1 MRRARASV
9 AWETLEQTL
18 VLFRGSL
25 VFEALQYKLIGPS
38 MTVNPGTRDMDSPAN
53 SGRVQPK
60 ELMPDNASPVFDQL
74 PSDHLPAALKPVLAR
89 YWQRLLERERE
100 APSGLPE
107 LLAQQ
112 GRLAEQMA
120 LVWAASDYAANLCIE
135 KPALLVQLV
144 KSEELLHLIRDDYA
158 PQLRQAL
165 ADLSDEPDE
174 AALKSRL
181 RQFQQQQMLRLIWR
195 DVCQSSS
202 VRETAAEVSALA
214 EACLDVTLQRLHQWA
229 VQVHGQPVGERSGQP
244 QQLVVLGMGKLGASE
259 LNLSSDIDLIFAYP
273 ESGETDKGVSC
284 QQFFLRLGQQLV
296 DALDAVT
303 ADGFVFRVDM
313 RLRPY
318 GSEGVLV
325 CSFDAMENYY
335 QSQGRDWERYAMIKA
350 RTVAGDKIAGAEL
363 MQRLR
368 PFSYRRYLDFS
379 AFESL
384 RSMKQQI
391 NKQVRKKGMN
401 QDIKLGAGGIREV
414 EFVIQALQMVHGG
427 RDKRLQ
433 QTSLYDAMDVLREGQ
448 YLPAETVQALRNS
461 YSFLRDL
468 EHKLQGF
475 ANKQTQS
482 LPGSEQ
488 EQLRVAVAMAVPDAK
503 QADWS
508 MLLSVLE
515 QHREIVRQHFTD
527 VIHSDEEDDDASRH
541 DVDDD
546 ELQALWQQELS
557 EQAAVAL
564 LDGLGYEAAEQTWQ
578 ELLAFRKDKVFQTLP
593 AESRTRF
600 ARFMPLLLATL
611 ATEKTP
617 SVGLTRVMKMVE
629 AVARRTAYIVLLS
642 ENPGAMKQFVRLCT
656 ASPFVAEFLSKHP
669 VLLDELLTVMEKPP
683 EKSALQAEL
692 AQGLLRLGEDSFE
705 EQMEYLRYFK
715 LSHTL
720 QVAAAQITGSMT
732 VMKVSDYLTFTAEA
746 VLEQVLALCW
756 QHLVRK
762 HGYPVNQNGDH
773 GHMDFVAVAY
783 GKLGGIELS
792 YISDLD
798 LVFLH
803 DGALDEDSVAAE
815 GQKSINSR
823 EFYTRMAQR
832 VITMLGTHTMSGKL
846 YEVDMRLRPSGESG
860 LLVSTLLAFEQYQ
873 QKDAW
878 TWEQQAL
885 VRSRAVAGSAAMV
898 ADYEALRARILS
910 QPRDTATLAKD
921 VISMRK
927 RMREELTRKA
937 GRGASQPPF
946 VIKQGEGGIVDIEF
960 MVQFFVLSRSTEC
973 KALLTYSDNIRILEA
988 AADCGVLSAAEI
1000 DSLTQAYLALR
1011 GTLHEF
1017 ALQYTESGPDSQASE
1032 EAIVDALA
1040 PLADRRADVT
1050 RLWQKVFAAY
1060 DA

>member
-1 MRRARASV
+1 
-9 AWETLEQTL
+9 
-18 VLFRGSL
+18 
-25 VFEALQYKLIGPS
+25 
-38 MTVNPGTRDMDSPAN
+38 
-53 SGRVQPK
+53 
-60 ELMPDNASPVFDQL
+60 MPDNAVISFDHL
-74 PSDHLPAALKPVLAR
+74 PSEHLPAALKPVIDR
-89 YWQRLLERERE
+89 YWQRLLEREQAE
-100 APSGLPE
+100 PSGLPQ
-107 LLAQQ
+107 LLAQH

-135 KPALLVQLV
+135 KPALLVQLAN
-144 KSEELLHLIRDDYA
+144 SEELLHLIRDDYA
-158 PQLRQAL
+158 DHLRKAL
-165 ADLSDEPDE
+165 TDLPEAPDE
-174 AALKSRL
+174 AMLKSLL
-181 RQFQQQQMLRLIWR
+181 RQFQQRQMLRLIWR
-195 DVCQSSS
+195 DVCQLSS

-214 EACLDVTLQRLHQWA
+214 EACLDITLDRLHQWA
-229 VQVHGQPVGERSGQP
+229 VQAHGEPVGERSGKAMK
-244 QQLVVLGMGKLGASE
+244 LVVLGMGKLGASE

-273 ESGETDKGVSC
+273 EAGETEKGVSC

-350 RTVAGDKIAGAEL
+350 RTVAGDLAAGAEL
-363 MQRLR
+363 MRRLR

-391 NKQVRKKGMN
+391 NKQVRRKGMN

-433 QTSLYDAMDVLREGQ
+433 QTSLYEAMDVLSDGG

-482 LPGSEQ
+482 LPASEQ
-488 EQLRVAVAMAVPDAK
+488 EQLRVALAMAVPDVK
-503 QADWS
+503 NADWAVL
-508 MLLSVLE
+508 MSVLE

-527 VIHSDEEDDDASRH
+527 VIHSDEEDDDGSRH

-546 ELQALWQQELS
+546 ELQGLWQQELS
-557 EQAAVAL
+557 EKAAIAL
-564 LDGLGYEAAEQTWQ
+564 LEKLGYEAPEQTWQ
-578 ELLAFRKDKVFQTLP
+578 QLLEFRKERVFRTLP
-593 AESRTRF
+593 AESRVRF
-600 ARFMPLLLATL
+600 SRFMPLLLGTL

-617 SVGLTRVMKMVE
+617 SLGFPRVMKMVE

-642 ENPGAMKQFVRLCT
+642 ENPGAMKQFVHLCT

-683 EKSALQAEL
+683 EKSELQAEL

-720 QVAAAQITGSMT
+720 QVAAAQITGTMT

-756 QHLVRK
+756 QHLTRK

-773 GHMDFVAVAY
+773 GAMDFVVVGY

-803 DGALDEDSVAAE
+803 DGALDEDTVATE
-815 GQKSINSR
+815 SQRSINSR

-860 LLVSTLLAFEQYQ
+860 LLVSTLSAFEKYQ
-873 QKDAW
+873 HNEAW

-885 VRSRAVAGSAAMV
+885 VRSRAVAGSSAMI
-898 ADYEALRARILS
+898 AEYESLRARILS
-910 QPRDTATLAKD
+910 RRRDIGALAAD
-921 VISMRK
+921 VIKMRK
-927 RMREELTRKA
+927 RMREELTRKV

-960 MVQFFVLSRSTEC
+960 MVQFFVLSQSAQC
-973 KALLTYSDNIRILEA
+973 KGLLTYSDNIRILEA
-988 AADCGVLSAAEI
+988 AEDCDVLSAAEI
-1000 DSLTQAYLALR
+1000 KKLTQAYLALR
-1011 GTLHEF
+1011 ATLHEF
-1017 ALQYTESGPDSQASE
+1017 ALQYTEAGAESQASDK
-1032 EAIVDALA
+1032 AIVEALA
-1040 PLADRRADVT
+1040 PLEVVRADVT
-1050 RLWQKVFAAY
+1050 RLWQQVFSPY
-1060 DA
+1060 EQ

>member
-1 MRRARASV
+1 MP
-9 AWETLEQTL
+9 ELDTL
-18 VLFRGSL
+18 
-25 VFEALQYKLIGPS
+25 
-38 MTVNPGTRDMDSPAN
+38 NC
-53 SGRVQPK
+53 
-60 ELMPDNASPVFDQL
+60 
-74 PSDHLPAALKPVLAR
+74 DHLPTALQPVIDR
-89 YWQRLLERERE
+89 YWQRLLEREQE
-100 APSGLPE
+100 APSGLPA
-107 LLAQQ
+107 LLVQQ
-112 GRLAEQMA
+112 GRLAEQLA
-120 LVWAASDYAANLCIE
+120 RVWAASDYAANVCIE
-135 KPALLVQLV
+135 KPALLVQLYD
-144 KSEELLHLIRDDYA
+144 SGELLHLIKDDYA
-158 PQLRQAL
+158 HQLQQAL
-165 ADLSDEPDE
+165 TGLADEPDE
-174 AALKSRL
+174 KHLKSTL
-181 RQFQQQQMLRLIWR
+181 RQFQQRQMLRLIWR
-195 DVCQSSS
+195 DVCQLSS

-214 EACLDVTLQRLHQWA
+214 EACLDVTLDRLHRWA
-229 VQVHGQPVGERSGQP
+229 VRAHGQPVGGHSGAAMTM
-244 QQLVVLGMGKLGASE
+244 VVLGMGKLGASE

-273 ESGETDKGVSC
+273 EAGETDKGISC
-284 QQFFLRLGQQLV
+284 QQFFLRLAQQLV

-350 RTVAGDKIAGAEL
+350 RTVAGDMAAGAEL

-391 NKQVRKKGMN
+391 NKQVRKKGMS

-433 QTSLYDAMDVLREGQ
+433 QTSLYEAMDMLREGE

-482 LPGSEQ
+482 LPASEQ
-488 EQLRVAVAMAVPDAK
+488 EQARVALAMAVPDVK
-503 QADWS
+503 HADWVTL
-508 MLLSVLE
+508 MSVLD

-527 VIHSDEEDDDASRH
+527 VIHSDEDDDDASRH
-541 DVDDD
+541 DVNDD
-546 ELQALWQQELS
+546 ELQGLWQQELS
-557 EQAAVAL
+557 EKAAAAL
-564 LDGLGYEAAEQTWQ
+564 LAGLGYEAPEQTWQ
-578 ELLAFRKDKVFQTLP
+578 QLVQFRKERVFQTLP

-617 SVGLTRVMKMVE
+617 SAGFSRVMKMVE

-683 EKSALQAEL
+683 EKSELQAEL

-720 QVAAAQITGSMT
+720 QVAAAQITGTMT
-732 VMKVSDYLTFTAEA
+732 VMKVSDYLTFTAE
-746 VLEQVLALCW
+746 VILEQVLALCW
-756 QHLVRK
+756 QHLTRK

-773 GHMDFVAVAY
+773 GAMDFVAVAY
-783 GKLGGIELS
+783 GKMGGIELS

-803 DGALDEDSVAAE
+803 DGALEEDTVVTD
-815 GQKSINSR
+815 GQKHINSR

-860 LLVSTLLAFEQYQ
+860 LLVSTLSAFEQYQ
-873 QKDAW
+873 RKEAW

-885 VRSRAVAGSAAMV
+885 VRSRAVAGSADMTAQF
-898 ADYEALRARILS
+898 EALRARILS
-910 QPRDTATLAKD
+910 QTRDIAALATD
-921 VISMRK
+921 VVSMRK

-937 GRGASQPPF
+937 RRGASQPPF

-960 MVQFFVLSRSTEC
+960 MVQFFVLSQSVQC

-988 AADCGVLSAAEI
+988 AAGCGVLTQAELEQ
-1000 DSLTQAYLALR
+1000 LTGAYLALR
-1011 GTLHEF
+1011 ATLHEF
-1017 ALQYTESGPDSQASE
+1017 ALQYTESGPESHANE
-1032 EAIVDALA
+1032 IAIEDALA
-1040 PLADRRADVT
+1040 PLDPVRADVKK
-1050 RLWQKVFAAY
+1050 LWRKVFSRY
-1060 DA
+1060 EQ